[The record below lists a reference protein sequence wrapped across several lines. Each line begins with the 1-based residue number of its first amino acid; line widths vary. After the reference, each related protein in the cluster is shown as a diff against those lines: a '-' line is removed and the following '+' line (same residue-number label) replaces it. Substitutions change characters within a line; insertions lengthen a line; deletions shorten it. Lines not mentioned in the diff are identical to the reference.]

1 MNIGNTGQTI
11 LKYGIK
17 AAGALGIGMIAY
29 DAHKY
34 AKHKSNISA
43 NKARVDATMYYL
55 DNAMHAS
62 SPSAVNDKIKWKLF
76 DLESRNTLRGA
87 IGAAKGYVRGFVG
100 MLTDDIVPLGLSLAA
115 LLTKGKIAP
124 KVAGGALGAYSLYAF
139 AKNILGI
146 GVNQGYGNTKI

>member
-1 MNIGNTGQTI
+1 MNIGATGQKI

-34 AKHKSNISA
+34 AKHKSNLSA
-43 NKARVDATMYYL
+43 KKARVDAGMYYL
-55 DNAMHAS
+55 DNALYAS
-62 SPSAVNDKIKWKLF
+62 SPSTINDKIKWKIF
-76 DLESRNTLRGA
+76 DFESRNTFRGMVNA
-87 IGAAKGYVRGFVG
+87 GKGYVKGFVG
-100 MLTDDIVPLGLSLAA
+100 MLADDIIPLGLSLAA
-115 LLTKGKIAP
+115 LLTKGKVAP
-124 KVAGGALGAYSLYAF
+124 KVAGGALGAYSIYAF